1 MKVQLLGT
9 GSADGWPN
17 AFCTCASC
25 GVARECGDVRG
36 QTGALID
43 DRLLIDCGPEIPAA
57 ANRHGVDLS
66 GVRTLLFTHA
76 HPDHV
81 GPAALLFRH
90 WARRDEPLEVFGP
103 PAALEMVRHWI
114 APQDPVTLTVLT
126 AGDRIDTGGYR
137 VHALPATHGD
147 VTIGE
152 ALLFDVQGPDGARV
166 LYATDTGPLPD
177 AAVQAVRDA
186 RFDIALIE
194 ETFGDHLSHDG
205 DHLDLHTFPEQLR
218 RLTEVGALTAA
229 SDVIAVHLSHHNPP
243 TAQLSQRLAA
253 WNARVVSDGTT
264 ISTTTSG
271 PSGSA
276 RQPRPHR
283 TLVLGGARSG
293 KSRHAESLLA
303 SASRVTYLATAHP
316 QPGDEEWQGRVA
328 AHQARR
334 PAHWVTVETTDVADA
349 LLKAKAGDSLL
360 IDCMTLW
367 LTQVMDDSDAWSG
380 DMSGVDKQVEQ
391 LLDAWRMTAAR
402 VVAVSNEVGQGVVPC
417 HRVRTS
423 LSRHS
428 GSPERGPGSGQRRR
442 DHAHRWA
449 SGCAVKLCP

>member
-25 GVARECGDVRG
+25 GVARERGDIRG

-43 DRLLIDCGPEIPAA
+43 DHVLIDCGPEIPAA
-57 ANRHGVDLS
+57 ASRHGIDLS
-66 GVRTLLFTHA
+66 GVRALLFTHA

-103 PAALEMVRHWI
+103 PTALEMVRHWI
-114 APQDPVTLTVLT
+114 GPQDPVTLTVLT
-126 AGDRIDTGGYR
+126 AGDRIETGGYR
-137 VHALPATHGD
+137 VQALPAAHGD
-147 VTIGE
+147 ETIGE
-152 ALLFDVQGPDGARV
+152 ALLYDVQGPDGARL

-177 AAVQAVRDA
+177 AAVQAVTNA

-205 DHLDLHTFPEQLR
+205 DHLDLRTFPEQLR
-218 RLTEVGALTAA
+218 RLADVGALTEA

-243 TAQLSQRLAA
+243 TPQLIQRLAA
-253 WNARVVSDGTT
+253 WNARVVDDGTT
-264 ISTTTSG
+264 ITTLTTTLSR
-271 PSGSA
+271 PA
-276 RQPRPHR
+276 PQLRPHR

-293 KSRHAESLLA
+293 KSRHAESLVS
-303 SASRVTYLATAHP
+303 SASQVTYIATAHP
-316 QPGDEEWQGRVA
+316 RPGDEEWQRRVA

-334 PAHWVTVETTDVADA
+334 PAYWVTLETTDVADA
-349 LLKAKAGDSLL
+349 LSQARVGDTLL

-367 LTQVMDDSDAWSG
+367 LTQVMDESDAWGG
-380 DMSGVDKQVEQ
+380 DVTGVDKQIER
-391 LLDAWRMTAAR
+391 LLDAWRTTTAR
-402 VVAVSNEVGQGVVPC
+402 VVAVSNEVGQGVVPA
-417 HRVRTS
+417 T
-423 LSRHS
+423 
-428 GSPERGPGSGQRRR
+428 
-442 DHAHRWA
+442 A
-449 SGCAVKLCP
+449 SGRLFRDTHGRLNAALAAASEDVTMLVAGRTVAL